1 MATKLTAGER
11 GDAGEVWW
19 LDLGSV
25 NAYLLVDGG
34 DLALVDAGMPRHADR
49 VREGVRAAGYA
60 LADVDRVLVTHYD
73 YDHVGGL
80 ARLAPDLDAP
90 VVAGQPDA
98 DYLVGRRRPPLSNHK
113 ALLQRVTRPLLD
125 RPPRRVEPVSDG
137 VRVGSVTV
145 YATPGHTPGHV
156 AYVSEHLGVAF
167 LGDLVRSTD
176 GGLSASPW
184 YISYDA
190 AAVRR
195 SVRDLAARAP
205 DFEVACPGHGPPLR
219 SGGAD
224 ALARLTAPP

>member
-19 LDLGSV
+19 LDLGRV
-25 NAYLLVDGG
+25 NAYLVADGG
-34 DLALVDAGMPRHADR
+34 DVALVDAGMPRHADR

-60 LADVDRVLVTHYD
+60 LGDVDRVLVTHYD

-80 ARLAPDLDAP
+80 AELAPDLDAP
-90 VVAGQPDA
+90 VLAGQPDA
-98 DYLVGRRRPPLSNHK
+98 DYLAGRRTPPLANHK
-113 ALLQRVTRPLLD
+113 ALLQRVIRPLLG
-125 RPPRRVEPVSDG
+125 RPPRRVEPVADG
-137 VRVGSVTV
+137 TRVGSFIV

-156 AYVSEHLGVAF
+156 AYVSERLGVAF
-167 LGDLVRSTD
+167 LGDLVRSAD

-184 YISYDA
+184 VLSYDA

-205 DFEVACPGHGPPLR
+205 GFEVACPGHGPPLR

-224 ALARLTAPP
+224 ALARVASLA